1 VADVLAGIRV
11 LDFGRYIAGPFC
23 AALLADFGADVIR
36 IEKVDGG
43 EDRWTTPVA
52 AGGDGA
58 GFMQWARNKRGMTLN
73 PRTAGGQEIL
83 RRLIRTADVVVANLP
98 PATLVEMGLDYP
110 TLAAIKPDIILTTTT
125 AFGGPG
131 PYAERVGF
139 DGVAQAMSG
148 NMHLTGD
155 ADMPMKNFSPYVD
168 FSTAA
173 FSALGTVAALMSR
186 TTTGAGQHVE
196 TSLLRSALTI
206 MNATIIEQALLDKN
220 RIATG
225 NRGQT
230 AAPSDTF
237 RTRDGWLLVSVV
249 GTPLFKRW
257 AALMGEPHWLSDPRF
272 ADDEAR
278 GDHGDVI
285 SGRMA
290 EWCRERTTAQAIAEL
305 EQARVPCGEVL
316 TPQQALD
323 NDHVKAAGLFKDVD
337 YPGLPKPA
345 PVLTTPIKL
354 SSTPPEI
361 RHRAPTLGEHTDA
374 ILRELGFADDE
385 IANFRT
391 AKVI

>member
-1 VADVLAGIRV
+1 VADILAGIRV

-23 AALLADFGADVIR
+23 AALLADLGADVIR

-73 PRTAGGQEIL
+73 PRTSGAQDIL
-83 RRLIRTADVVVANLP
+83 QRLIRTADVVIANLP
-98 PATLVEMGLDYP
+98 PATLVEMGLDYA
-110 TLAAIKPDIILTTTT
+110 TLTAIKPGIILTTTT

-131 PYAERVGF
+131 PYEERVGF

-148 NMHLTGD
+148 NMHLTGA

-173 FSALGTVAALMSR
+173 FSALGTVAALMHRSA
-186 TTTGAGQHVE
+186 TGVGQHVE

-206 MNATIIEQALLDKN
+206 MNATIIEQALLNKN
-220 RIATG
+220 RQATG

-257 AALMGEPHWLSDPRF
+257 AALMGEPHWLTDPRF
-272 ADDEAR
+272 ADDEGR
-278 GDHGDVI
+278 GDHGEVI
-285 SGRMA
+285 SRRMA
-290 EWCRERTTAQAIAEL
+290 QWCAQRTTAQAIAEL
-305 EQARVPCGEVL
+305 EEARVPCGEVL

-323 NDHVKAAGLFKDVD
+323 NEHVGAAGLFEDVN
-337 YPGLPKPA
+337 YPGLSKPA
-345 PVLTTPIKL
+345 PVVVPPMKL
-354 SSTPPEI
+354 SATPAGI
-361 RHRAPTLGEHTDA
+361 RRRAPTLGEHTDA
-374 ILRELGFADDE
+374 ILRELEYDDAQIE
-385 IANFRT
+385 QFR
-391 AKVI
+391 AAGVI